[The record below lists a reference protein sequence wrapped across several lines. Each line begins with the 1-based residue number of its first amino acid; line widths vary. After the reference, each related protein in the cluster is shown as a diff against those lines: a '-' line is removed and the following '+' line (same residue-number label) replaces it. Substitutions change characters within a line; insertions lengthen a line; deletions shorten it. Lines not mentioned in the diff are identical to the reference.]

1 MLDLSSK
8 IFNWIQ
14 IIFHQNQ
21 KTKMAIILNRLRKI
35 LTGHYWLKMGK
46 RNQLNILNIP
56 NCEFSSNEKSA
67 VMQTFQ
73 IVK

>member
-35 LTGHYWLKMGK
+35 LTGHYWFFL
-46 RNQLNILNIP
+46 I
-56 NCEFSSNEKSA
+56 NCKFH
-67 VMQTFQ
+67 
-73 IVK
+73 

>member
-35 LTGHYWLKMGK
+35 LTGHYWE
-46 RNQLNILNIP
+46 ILRKFYFKLLACGHLIIDRHL
-56 NCEFSSNEKSA
+56 SA
-67 VMQTFQ
+67 
-73 IVK
+73 I

>member
-8 IFNWIQ
+8 IFNWIK

-35 LTGHYWLKMGK
+35 LTGHY
-46 RNQLNILNIP
+46 
-56 NCEFSSNEKSA
+56 
-67 VMQTFQ
+67 
-73 IVK
+73 

>member
-21 KTKMAIILNRLRKI
+21 KTKMAIILNRLRKF
-35 LTGHYWLKMGK
+35 LTGHYWLYSRLSLNAADKIARTVLAIARELKGK
-46 RNQLNILNIP
+46 
-56 NCEFSSNEKSA
+56 A
-67 VMQTFQ
+67 
-73 IVK
+73 